1 MAWDSS
7 RTVPWR
13 RLVREWL
20 IYVVIASVAMT
31 IYFVTTNRTLEVGL
45 YAGLLVSGPMYI
57 AFGAVLAK
65 FGYQRK
71 SFKDLRSERATAPAT
86 TSRGSTSGGS
96 ATSSSQTQRVR
107 PAPTKRTSTGPQHR
121 KPKKR

>member
-20 IYVVIASVAMT
+20 IYLAIVSAAIT
-31 IYFVTTNRTLEVGL
+31 IYFLATDRPIDVGL
-45 YAGLLVSGPMYI
+45 FSGLLVSGPMYLL
-57 AFGAVLAK
+57 FGALLAK

-71 SFKDLRSERATAPAT
+71 TFKDLRAGRPAASAPEPPKA
-86 TSRGSTSGGS
+86 G
-96 ATSSSQTQRVR
+96 SSSTRVR
-107 PAPTKRTSTGPQHR
+107 PAPTRRTSTGPSQHR
-121 KPKKR
+121 KSTKPKRR